1 MQRFELL
8 SLEIRLHLNL
18 CNFVCGFNY
27 DSKEVFCTS
36 RTLPSIDFML
46 NLDSNLFACC
56 EIITFICITPFT
68 DRANMKNCGAIK
80 TLMRETVKKHLPRD
94 NQGKRSRIKE
104 NDQGKR
110 SRVVKFNEIC
120 NSARLLWKH
129 VTRIKVLSAQTQT
142 L

>member
-1 MQRFELL
+1 MLSGNCQIQRFELL

-36 RTLPSIDFML
+36 RTLPSIDFMS

-56 EIITFICITPFT
+56 EIITFICITSFT

-80 TLMRETVKKHLPRD
+80 TLMREAVKNVSPET
-94 NQGKRSRIKE
+94 IKE
-104 NDQGKR
+104 NEAG
-110 SRVVKFNEIC
+110 SRKTIKENEAG
-120 NSARLLWKH
+120 S
-129 VTRIKVLSAQTQT
+129 
-142 L
+142 